1 MTKEGRRPGWLPG
14 CLLIVALGCA
24 PAVGQDLPPAAS
36 LAGAE
41 AIVAPPSE
49 GTISLAELES
59 IALNRNPE
67 LRQAGHAVEVASGR
81 AVQAGLYPNPEVTIE
96 GSELGNPQAPGG
108 TVKAPVFR
116 QEIVLGGKL
125 SAGRQA
131 AQCEASKAR
140 ALFTAKRFE
149 LLTSVRKGY
158 FDMLAAQQR
167 VEVLAELTRL
177 SGETQKTTETLV
189 KGGQAAPLD
198 LVQIRVEKGRFE
210 ADLEAARQQRTA
222 AWRRLAAVIGV
233 PEMAERPVAGSLDA
247 LWPNYEF
254 DEVVRQLGE
263 IHPEIRASRVELN
276 KAQWELKRAT
286 AEVVPNVTVG
296 AGYERD
302 NIAKED
308 YWTLQASMPLPIFN
322 RNQGNRQAAAAEV
335 HRAGAGIDS
344 VRNALV
350 ARAATAFGQYDA
362 ARRRAVRYRDS
373 ILPDADQAYRL
384 ALAAF
389 QGGQFEYLR
398 VLQAQRAVA
407 ESRLEYLRA
416 LHELWSATC
425 DIAGLLLEEHWPP
438 GG

>member
-14 CLLIVALGCA
+14 YLLIIALGCSQA
-24 PAVGQDLPPAAS
+24 AGQDVPPVASRAVTEARAA
-36 LAGAE
+36 AAE
-41 AIVAPPSE
+41 GPV
-49 GTISLAELES
+49 SLAELES

-81 AVQAGLYPNPEVTIE
+81 AVQAGLYPNPEVSIE
-96 GSELGNPQAPGG
+96 GSQLGSPQAPGG
-108 TVKAPVFR
+108 TVKAPIFR

-131 AQCEASKAR
+131 AQCDASKAR

-149 LLTSVRKGY
+149 VLTAVRKGY

-167 VEVLAELTRL
+167 VEVLAELARL
-177 SGETQKTTETLV
+177 SGETQRTTETLV

-210 ADLEAARQQRTA
+210 ADLEAARQQQTA
-222 AWRRLAAVIGV
+222 AWRRLAAVIGL
-233 PEMAERPVAGSLDA
+233 PDMAERPVAGSLDS
-247 LWPNYEF
+247 LWPSYEF
-254 DEVVRQLGE
+254 DEVVRHLSE

-276 KAQWELKRAT
+276 KAQWELKRAG

-302 NIAKED
+302 NFAKED
-308 YWTLQASMPLPIFN
+308 CWTLQASMPLPIFN
-322 RNQGNRQAAAAEV
+322 RNQGNRLAAAAEV
-335 HRAGAGIDS
+335 HRVGAEIDS

-416 LHELWSATC
+416 LHELWLATC
-425 DIAGLLLEEHWPP
+425 DIAGLMLEEHWHP
-438 GG
+438 GS